1 MSETHNNQ
9 SVEKFIQRWT
19 ATVGGAERANYALF
33 LTELCDLIGVERPN
47 PAGADTEKND
57 YVFERAVRFRHDDGS
72 TSPGRIDLYKKG
84 CFVLEAKQS
93 KKREKGG
100 EVYEQLAFALK
111 DGHSVSTTVL
121 DRPRTKAKG
130 KVAPL
135 SSWDALMRSARKQAE
150 NYARALEEWPPFLI
164 VVDVGHAIELYSDFS
179 RQGKNY
185 AQFPD
190 RNAFRIT
197 MKELRSPD
205 IRERLRR
212 VWDDPFS
219 LDPTQHA
226 AEVTQDI
233 AALLAK
239 MTQTMERRAPSDK
252 PEIKAE
258 WAYKV
263 SKFLMRCIFAMFAE
277 DIGLLPKGAFL
288 KLVESHKGKAKRF
301 HLAANDFFGTMDIGG
316 YSPAIQED
324 IKKFNGGLFHET
336 ISVEI
341 TEDELELLDK
351 AARRDWHAV
360 EPAIFGTLLE
370 QALSE
375 RERSKLGAHYTPRAY
390 VERLVVPTIIEPLRE
405 DWENVQSDAIGKLL
419 DGDEKGAREAV
430 KKFHDI
436 LCDTRVL
443 DPACGTGNFLYVSME
458 LMKRLEGEVLDFLKE
473 LGETTEPLRTVDPH
487 QFLGIELN
495 PRAVPITDLVLW
507 IGYIQWWFRTRERKV
522 ISEPI
527 LRDFGTI
534 KQGDAVL
541 TYDKQE
547 LLTDAQGRAITR
559 QDPHAVKLHPI
570 TGEEVPD
577 PDARLDV
584 YRYVNPR
591 PAHWVEA
598 EFIVGNPPFIG
609 GKDLRAELGD
619 GYTEALWA
627 SRGKKSD
634 SIDFVMYWW
643 DHAASLLSRKGTKLR
658 RFGFITTNSITQKL
672 SRRVLEKYL
681 NADKPIS
688 LTFAVPN
695 HPWQK
700 AAKKAAVRIAMTVA
714 ERGERLGRLAEVVAE
729 TALDTDQPKVT
740 LSEREGRI
748 SADLTVGIDVT
759 STVRLVAN
767 EGLAHM
773 GVKLHGEG
781 FIIDGALAVS
791 LGWKRDGNDR
801 SVIRRF
807 VNGRDLMANSRG
819 AFVIDFT
826 GLSESEAR
834 KINPRAYQIALDR
847 VKPVRAAQYEKSP
860 TRDAAEY
867 ASKWWLFGK
876 RREAFREGIDGL
888 KRFIATTRTA
898 RHRVFQFLESDTIP
912 ESKVVAICSGDAYL
926 LGLLS
931 SRHHVVFAIR
941 AGGWLGVG
949 NDPTYNHSDCF
960 DPFPFPTVA
969 DNQKASIRSLAQ
981 ELDDLRKSVL
991 AEHNFLTMTK
1001 LYNVREKLK
1010 LGEELDEIDKAIY
1023 DAGCVSVIHELH
1035 SKLDAAVAEAYGWAE
1050 NLSDEDILGRLVAL
1064 NMQRAEE
1071 EKRGVVQWLRP
1082 DYQTARAKLRAPED
1096 QQMEAELEAP
1106 EMEAPA
1112 LPKDDAELVATLRG
1126 ALRVIGKPVEPKVIA
1141 ARFREG
1147 GRGTK
1152 RVERGLQLLAAA
1164 GVVRRTEAGWF
1175 LPIDRGG

>member
-1 MSETHNNQ
+1 MTETQKNQ
-9 SVEKFIQRWT
+9 QVDAFIKRWT

-47 PAGADTEKND
+47 PAGAETEKND

-72 TSPGRIDLYKKG
+72 TSPGRIDLYKRG

-93 KKREKGG
+93 KKREEGG

-111 DGHSVSTTVL
+111 NGQGGGTAVL
-121 DRPRTKAKG
+121 DRPRTAGRAKA
-130 KVAPL
+130 APL
-135 SSWDALMRSARKQAE
+135 SKWDALMRSARKQAE
-150 NYARALEEWPPFLI
+150 NYAKALEEWPPFLI
-164 VVDVGHAIELYSDFS
+164 VVDVGHVVELYADFS
-179 RQGKNY
+179 CQGKNY

-197 MKELRSPD
+197 MKDLRSCD

-219 LDPTQHA
+219 LDPTKHA

-239 MTQTMERRAPSDK
+239 MTQTMERRAPSD
-252 PEIKAE
+252 EAQVKAE
-258 WAYKV
+258 CAYKV

-277 DIGLLPKGAFL
+277 DIDLLPKGAFL
-288 KLVESHKGKAKRF
+288 KLVEDHKGKAKRF
-301 HLAANDFFGTMDIGG
+301 NIAANDFFGTMDKGG

-324 IKKFNGGLFHET
+324 IKKFNGGLFHES

-341 TEDELELLDK
+341 NEDELGLLEK

-375 RERSKLGAHYTPRAY
+375 RERSQLGAHYTPRAF
-390 VERLVVPTIIEPLRE
+390 VERLVVPTVIEPLRE
-405 DWENVQSDAIGKLL
+405 DWENVQSDAIGQLL
-419 DGDEKGAREAV
+419 DGNEKGAREAV
-430 KKFHDI
+430 KKFHDT

-495 PRAVPITDLVLW
+495 PRAVPITELVLW

-527 LRDFGTI
+527 LRDFGTV

-541 TYDKQE
+541 AYDRQE
-547 LLTDAQGRAITR
+547 LLKDAKGRPITR
-559 QDPHAVKLHPI
+559 QDPRATKLHPI
-570 TGEEVPD
+570 TGEEIPD
-577 PDARLDV
+577 PDAKLPV
-584 YRYVNPR
+584 YRYVSPR
-591 PAHWVEA
+591 PAQWADA

-658 RFGFITTNSITQKL
+658 RFGFITTNSITQKF
-672 SRRVLEKYL
+672 SRRVLEKYMKSATPL
-681 NADKPIS
+681 S
-688 LTFAVPN
+688 LVFAVPD

-700 AAKKAAVRIAMTVA
+700 APKKAAVRIAMTVG
-714 ERGERLGRLAEVVAE
+714 ERGEHAGRLAEVIDE
-729 TALDTDQPKVT
+729 QNLETDQPKVT
-740 LSEREGRI
+740 LSVKEGRVL
-748 SADLTVGIDVT
+748 ADLTIGVDVT
-759 STVRLVAN
+759 EAHPLKANAELASRGVA
-767 EGLAHM
+767 
-773 GVKLHGEG
+773 LHGAG
-781 FIIDGALAVS
+781 FIVSQSQAKS
-791 LGWKRDGNDR
+791 LGLGKQDGLE
-801 SVIRRF
+801 VFIRPYR
-807 VNGRDLMANSRG
+807 NGRDLAGRSRNVM
-819 AFVIDFT
+819 VIDLFP
-826 GLSESEAR
+826 LSEEEVR
-834 KINPRAYQIALDR
+834 KRYPETYQWVLQK
-847 VKPVRAAQYEKSP
+847 VKPQRDANREPSRRAQWWWFGRTHEEYRSFVRGLGRYIVTIETATHRWFTFIDGAVRADNK
-860 TRDAAEY
+860 
-867 ASKWWLFGK
+867 L
-876 RREAFREGIDGL
+876 
-888 KRFIATTRTA
+888 
-898 RHRVFQFLESDTIP
+898 
-912 ESKVVAICSGDAYL
+912 VAIGSDDPFI
-926 LGLLS
+926 LGVLS
-931 SRHHVVFAIR
+931 SRIHCVWAIC

-949 NDPTYNHSDCF
+949 NDPVYVKSRCF
-960 DPFPFPTVA
+960 DPFPFPVVKGSQR
-969 DNQKASIRSLAQ
+969 DRIGCLSE
-981 ELDDLRKSVL
+981 ELDTLRRRVL
-991 AEHNFLTMTK
+991 SQHDFLTMTK

-1010 LGEELDEIDKAIY
+1010 SGETLNEADKAIH
-1023 DAGCVSVIHELH
+1023 DAGCVGVIHELH
-1035 SKLDAAVAEAYGWAE
+1035 NKIDTAVADAYGWPADLQNE
-1050 NLSDEDILGRLVAL
+1050 AILARLVAL
-1064 NMQRAEE
+1064 NKERIAEE
-1071 EKRGVVQWLRP
+1071 KQDSIRWLRP
-1082 DYQTARAKLRAPED
+1082 EYQAARAKTFVPKAEQL
-1096 QQMEAELEAP
+1096 EAALEAP

-1112 LPKDDAELVATLRG
+1112 LPKDDAELVATLRR

-1141 ARFREG
+1141 AQFREG

-1164 GVVRRTEAGWF
+1164 GVVRRSGAGWF
-1175 LPIDRGG
+1175 LPIDRAG